1 MSIIHVDKMDMSLN
15 EIAKTTQGE
24 LFFSRPVQIH
34 NISLDSREIEEGTLF
49 IAYKGERFDGHDY
62 IGKAF
67 EGGAACIVAER
78 IPYKVKGNIIL
89 VDSTLDALH
98 AIASKHREDVGAL
111 TVGITGSVG
120 KTTTK
125 QFVASVLAR
134 KYRTHRTDRNF
145 NNEIGLPLTIL
156 KMPADSEA
164 LVLEM
169 GMSFSGEIERLSR
182 TAKPDIA
189 VITNIGT
196 SHIENLGSREGI
208 RDAKLEIRAGLR
220 DGGTLILSGDEPL
233 LAGIEGAV
241 YTGIDNENC
250 DYRAVNIRE
259 DGAGSC
265 FDIVTRDG
273 ICRDLRINIPGE
285 HNVRNAVVAFA
296 VGRAAGVSD
305 DEIALGLLDF
315 EGVEMRQNIY
325 DFEGKTF
332 IEDCY
337 NASPES
343 MKASLSVLCRIG
355 NMRGGRKIAVLGNM
369 LELGAYSPEL
379 HRRVGEAAASLGT
392 DILFCFGQEADN
404 IADGAV
410 SCGFDREKVKCFPD
424 IGSVVSL
431 GEALRDELRAGDN
444 VLFKASRG
452 VKLER
457 VIEYLKNRNT
467 DTQD

>member
-1 MSIIHVDKMDMSLN
+1 MSLIHVDGMDMSLN
-15 EIAKTTQGE
+15 EIAKITQGE
-24 LFFSRPVQIH
+24 LFYSRPVAIR
-34 NISLDSREIEEGTLF
+34 NVSLDSREIEEGTLF

-67 EGGAACIVAER
+67 EDGAACIVAER

-98 AIASKHREDVGAL
+98 AIASKHRDDVNAL

-125 QFVASVLAR
+125 QFIASVLSM
-134 KYRTHRTDRNF
+134 KFKTHRTDRNF
-145 NNEIGLPLTIL
+145 NNEIGLPLTVL
-156 KMPADSEA
+156 KMPADTEA

-169 GMSFSGEIERLSR
+169 GMSFSGEIERLSK

-208 RDAKLEIRAGLR
+208 RDAKLEIRAGLKP
-220 DGGTLILSGDEPL
+220 DGALVLSGDEPL
-233 LAGIEGAV
+233 LAGIEKAV
-241 YTGIDNENC
+241 YVGIENENC

-259 DGAGSC
+259 DAAGSC
-265 FDIVTRDG
+265 FDIVAKNG
-273 ICRDLRINIPGE
+273 EVCRDLRVNIPGE
-285 HNVRNAVVAFA
+285 HNVRNASFAYA
-296 VGRAAGVSD
+296 VGKIAGLTD
-305 DEIALGLLDF
+305 DEIAQGLLRF
-315 EGVEMRQNIY
+315 ESVEMRQNFY

-343 MKASLSVLCRIG
+343 MKASLSVLCRSG
-355 NMRGGRKIAVLGNM
+355 AMRGGRKIAVLGNM
-369 LELGAYSPEL
+369 LELGSYSAEL
-379 HRRVGEAAASLGT
+379 HRKVGEYAAELGV
-392 DILFCFGQEADN
+392 DMLFCFGTDAGF

-410 SCGFDREKVKCFPD
+410 AKGLDADAVKRFPD
-424 IGSVVSL
+424 IGSVAAL
-431 GEALRDELRAGDN
+431 GDALRAELKAGDC

-457 VIEYLKNRNT
+457 VIEYLKN
-467 DTQD
+467 